1 MTRFR
6 PVAALALALAV
17 AAPLGA
23 ALASSDGSRA
33 DRRTAEAVTP
43 ASARFD
49 APAAIAAVLGAG
61 YTAISELDWERGA
74 WEVKAL
80 DAHGRRVELRVDAT
94 TGAVVPR
101 GRCAKEPGDGDDC
114 RAALPRHG
122 DTRHPLG
129 NRAAGAVGLGGR
141 QHDG

>member
-23 ALASSDGSRA
+23 ALAASDDNRP

-43 ASARFD
+43 VNARFD

-61 YTAISELDWERGA
+61 YSAVSEPEWERGA
-74 WEVKAL
+74 WQVKAA
-80 DAHGRRVELRVDAT
+80 DAQGRRVELRVDAA
-94 TGAVVPR
+94 TGAVAPH
-101 GRCAKEPGDGDDC
+101 GR
-114 RAALPRHG
+114 
-122 DTRHPLG
+122 
-129 NRAAGAVGLGGR
+129 
-141 QHDG
+141 